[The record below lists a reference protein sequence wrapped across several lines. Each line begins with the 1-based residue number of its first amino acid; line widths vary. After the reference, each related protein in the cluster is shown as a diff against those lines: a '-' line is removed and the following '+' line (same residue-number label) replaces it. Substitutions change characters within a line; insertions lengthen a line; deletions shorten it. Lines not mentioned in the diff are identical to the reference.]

1 MAGFLLN
8 RWRRGK
14 RPESQKKPAEPL
26 SDERIMAGYR
36 MNWTKTVVVWD
47 AARRATIAARAEAVI
62 ASGGFENNALER
74 RFHVEGLDDQAH
86 SGASLLALTEV
97 IRALDKFERNNDN
110 QP

>member
-1 MAGFLLN
+1 MTGLLN

-14 RPESQKKPAEPL
+14 RPESQQKPAEPL

-36 MNWTKTVVVWD
+36 MNWTKTVVDWD
-47 AARRATIAARAEAVI
+47 AARRVTIAARVEAVI
-62 ASGGFENNALER
+62 ASSGFENNALER

-86 SGASLLALTEV
+86 SGASLLALAET